1 MTSPLTI
8 TVEEMLQEKNKI
20 LIDLRSPGE
29 YHKGTIDHAM
39 NIPILDDEERAIV
52 GTIYKNESREYAK
65 ITGMRHVSA
74 RLERMTSQISEFLK
88 ECPCVILFCSRGG
101 YRSGPLVQL
110 LNSLEIPVKQLVG
123 GYKRYRQVIIDYF
136 EAPIKVNHS
145 FIVIHGY
152 TGCGKTTLLKQL
164 KAEGYPVIDLEGLA
178 RNSGS
183 VFGFIGHSK
192 EKMTQKQFDSLLFH
206 QLIRFKEQRII
217 VESESRRIGDIT
229 IPREIHRQMVSGK
242 HVLLHA
248 TLDLRVEQIMS
259 DYWGVLE
266 HDEADIEKALSDL
279 VKFLGHEKIH
289 QLQQKLSQKAYRDI
303 ARELMVSYYDPLYRH
318 SIKKYAYDLE
328 ITYDTINEAHK
339 MMKEYL
345 RQMTDSFVDSIGDN
359 AFNTEKVSS

>member
-1 MTSPLTI
+1 MTNPLTI
-8 TVEEMLQEKNKI
+8 TVEEMLEEKNKI

-29 YHKGTIDHAM
+29 YRKGTIDNAM

-52 GTIYKNESREYAK
+52 GTIYKNESRESAK
-65 ITGMRHVSA
+65 ITGIHHVSA
-74 RLERMTSQISEFLK
+74 RLERMTSQISGLLK

-123 GYKRYRQVIIDYF
+123 GYKRYRQVIIEYF
-136 EAPIKVNHS
+136 EAPMKVNHS

-164 KAEGYPVIDLEGLA
+164 KSEGHPVIDLEGLA

-206 QLIRFKEQRII
+206 QLIHLKNQYII
-217 VESESRRIGDIT
+217 VESESQRIGDIT
-229 IPREIHRQMVSGK
+229 IPREIHRQMVAGK
-242 HVLLHA
+242 HVLLHT
-248 TLDLRVEQIMS
+248 TLDLRIEQIMS

-266 HDEADIEKALSDL
+266 HDEADIQKALGDL

-289 QLQQKLSQKAYRDI
+289 QLQQMLSQKSYREI
-303 ARELMVSYYDPLYRH
+303 ARELMVSYYDPLYCH

-339 MMKEYL
+339 KIKKYIW
-345 RQMTDSFVDSIGDN
+345 QMTDNFGVSTEEN
-359 AFNTEKVSS
+359 AFNTENVSD